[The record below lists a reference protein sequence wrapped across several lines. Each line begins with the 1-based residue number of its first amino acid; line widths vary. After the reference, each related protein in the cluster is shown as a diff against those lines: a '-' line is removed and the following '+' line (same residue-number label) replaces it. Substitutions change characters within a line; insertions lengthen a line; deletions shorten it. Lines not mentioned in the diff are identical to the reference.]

1 MNVPNSY
8 FYHDN
13 IQKRNAFNR
22 PISSNEKE
30 EFWDDVSQYDSYY
43 LMISSIDLP
52 IKRR

>member
-30 EFWDDVSQYDSYY
+30 EFWDDVSQYDSFF
-43 LMISSIDLP
+43 
-52 IKRR
+52 